1 MLTQIINGRILTPQ
15 GWLKDGSVLI
25 CDGKILEVTNS
36 DLAVIGATVIDARGM
51 TIVPGFVSMHAHGG
65 GGHDYTEATE
75 EAFRT
80 ATTAHLKH
88 GATGIFP
95 TLSSTSFER
104 IYQAVDVCENLM
116 KEKDSPVLGLHI
128 EGPYLNPKMA
138 GTQYDGFLKT
148 PDENEYIPLLARTS
162 CIRRWDISPEL
173 PGAHDFAKYTR
184 SKGIM
189 TAVTHTEAEYD
200 EIKAAFAVGFS
211 HAAHFYN
218 AMPGFHKRR
227 EYKYEGTVES
237 IYLIDDMTVEV
248 VADGIHVPPTSL
260 RLIYKIKGVER
271 ACVITDALACAA
283 SESNVAFDPRVIIE
297 DGVCKLADRSALAG
311 SVATMDRLIRTLVQ
325 KAEIPLED
333 AVRMASETPSKIMG
347 VYDRKGSL
355 QKGKDADILILD
367 QDLNIRAVWAMGKLV
382 EGTCTL

>member
-1 MLTQIINGRILTPQ
+1 MTPQ

-36 DLAVIGATVIDARGM
+36 DLAVIGATVIDARGI

-200 EIKAAFAVGFS
+200 EIKAAYAVGFS

-237 IYLIDDMTVEV
+237 IGLIDDMTALMELPDETVLEMLTAEAEV
-248 VADGIHVPPTSL
+248 VA
-260 RLIYKIKGVER
+260 
-271 ACVITDALACAA
+271 AA
-283 SESNVAFDPRVIIE
+283 QQSEAQS
-297 DGVCKLADRSALAG
+297 
-311 SVATMDRLIRTLVQ
+311 
-325 KAEIPLED
+325 
-333 AVRMASETPSKIMG
+333 MG
-347 VYDRKGSL
+347 VYATGKTAGSISYDKKLKVKGASRAIYVSP
-355 QKGKDADILILD
+355 KGTRSDGNKRRNAEVAFVNEYGKAGQPARPFINTANEKSADA
-367 QDLNIRAVWAMGKLV
+367 AVEAAAGVYDKYLKSKN
-382 EGTCTL
+382 L